1 MNAEVATSRRATA
14 AVGEGGQRVRGFRA
28 SAAHETREK
37 LQKLRDSIREADSA
51 RVLLQDRLH
60 TEQEQLETV
69 LKKLAELEAICR
81 KVAGLSAKPDA
92 AAP

>member
-51 RVLLQDRLH
+51 RVPYPFFSAA
-60 TEQEQLETV
+60 V
-69 LKKLAELEAICR
+69 LIA
-81 KVAGLSAKPDA
+81 V
-92 AAP
+92 